1 MMAGRMMQL
10 GLYQFSIDNA
20 AYQRLFRSTEYRW
33 AAIERVGKQDALQ
46 FTGLG
51 GDTITL
57 QGIIYPHYKGGLGQV
72 DKMRRAASLGLPLPL
87 IAGTGKVLGIWVI
100 ERVSEGQRTFVDR
113 GAPLRQDFTIN
124 VRRYDG
130 GLRSLL
136 PF

>member
-57 QGIIYPHYKGGLGQV
+57 QGIIYPHYKGGQDAQG
-72 DKMRRAASLGLPLPL
+72 GLPGP
-87 IAGTGKVLGIWVI
+87 A
-100 ERVSEGQRTFVDR
+100 SAPDR
-113 GAPLRQDFTIN
+113 GHRQGAWHLGD
-124 VRRYDG
+124 
-130 GLRSLL
+130 
-136 PF
+136 

>member
-1 MMAGRMMQL
+1 MQL

-33 AAIERVGKQDALQ
+33 AAIERIGKQDALQ

-57 QGIIYPHYKGGLGQV
+57 QGVIHPHYKGGLGQV
-72 DKMRRAASLGLPLPL
+72 DKMRLTASLGLPLPL

-100 ERVSEGQRTFVDR
+100 ERVSEGQRTFADR

>member
-33 AAIERVGKQDALQ
+33 ASIERIGKQDALQ

-57 QGIIYPHYKGGLGQV
+57 QGVIYPHYKGGLGQV
-72 DKMRRAASLGLPLPL
+72 DKMRLTASLGVPLPL

-100 ERVSEGQRTFVDR
+100 ERVSEGQRTFADR

>member
-1 MMAGRMMQL
+1 MAGRMMQL

-33 AAIERVGKQDALQ
+33 AAIERIGKQDALQ

-57 QGIIYPHYKGGLGQV
+57 QGGLGQV
-72 DKMRRAASLGLPLPL
+72 DKMRGAASLGLPLPL

-100 ERVSEGQRTFVDR
+100 ERVSEGQRTFADR